1 MHKEKLT
8 YRDLLRKLLAG
19 NTLTA
24 EERWFAR
31 SLLAKADSPETAS
44 GLRDLLEM
52 VADRGALLRLNR
64 RPEDPENLQRY
75 LDPQTSDKW
84 AIALPGSRPA
94 PDPQRATVQPAA
106 PASAPPPATRAIEK
120 PVAKPAVREEPVQV
134 VHTEAR
140 VAQRFLDP
148 ESGEPLRSLFG
159 TIAPC
164 KSPEDL
170 AESLEPIREQI
181 VLRTSATDVRFHLL
195 ADDGI
200 GMEPIPSRSEQP
212 LPHHELGNDMREK
225 VLGDRHILHVRD
237 LARVEAPPET
247 HSTGALVSLPLA
259 SGERVTGIM
268 EVLRAEP
275 DPFSQEE
282 LDFFAL
288 AAQVIAGLV
297 VRAEF
302 LEKLIFLDKLTGLY
316 NRAYFDDQI
325 EREIERANRMG
336 TSMAL
341 LMADLDHFK
350 RINDSY
356 GHQAGDRA
364 LAHLAGII
372 KRNIRQ
378 IDIAARYG
386 GEEFAILLPSI
397 NRARAVRTAER
408 LRRVVADADFGE
420 ITPSLEGTKLS
431 ISIGLALYP
440 DDAATAKQLIDRADR
455 VALYAAKNR
464 GRNRVV
470 AWATAREGVEPLKTQ
485 PS

>member
-24 EERWFAR
+24 DERWFAR
-31 SLLAKADSPETAS
+31 SLLARADSPETGP
-44 GLRDLLEM
+44 GLHDLLEM

-64 RPEDPENLQRY
+64 GPEDPENLRRY

-84 AIALPGSRPA
+84 AIALPGPRPG
-94 PDPQRATVQPAA
+94 PRRATVRP
-106 PASAPPPATRAIEK
+106 PASAPPA
-120 PVAKPAVREEPVQV
+120 AVREIAKAAAQEEPVQV
-134 VHTEAR
+134 VRTEAR
-140 VAQRFLDP
+140 VARRFLDA

-181 VLRTSATDVRFHLL
+181 VHRTSATDVRFHLL

-200 GMEPIPSRSEQP
+200 GIETVPSRSEQP
-212 LPHHELGNDMREK
+212 LPHHELGNRMREK
-225 VLGDRHILHVRD
+225 VLGDRHILHVPD
-237 LARVEAPPET
+237 LARAEASREARP
-247 HSTGALVSLPLA
+247 TGALVSLPLA
-259 SGERVTGIM
+259 SGDRVTGIM
-268 EVLRAEP
+268 EVFRAAP
-275 DPFSQEE
+275 GPFSQEE

-420 ITPSLEGTKLS
+420 ISPSLQGTTLS

-470 AWATAREGVEPLKTQ
+470 AWATAREGMEPLKTQ
-485 PS
+485 PN